1 MGDFFHTPIWSPAQ
15 DRKEV
20 TFAAA
25 PFAINSEALDVVNF
39 TYPFEIQPYT
49 LLYRR
54 PRELSRTLL
63 FVNPF
68 TSVVRPKARS

>member
-1 MGDFFHTPIWSPAQ
+1 M
-15 DRKEV
+15 V
-20 TFAAA
+20 FAAA
-25 PFAINSEALDVVNF
+25 PFAINADALAVVNF

-49 LLYRR
+49 LMYRR

-68 TSVVRPKARS
+68 TSLVTPYLMLKNTHLIDTS

>member
-1 MGDFFHTPIWSPAQ
+1 M
-15 DRKEV
+15 V
-20 TFAAA
+20 FAAA
-25 PFAINSEALDVVNF
+25 PFAINADVLAVVNF

-49 LLYRR
+49 LMYRR

-68 TSVVRPKARS
+68 TSLVTPYLMLKNTHLIDTS